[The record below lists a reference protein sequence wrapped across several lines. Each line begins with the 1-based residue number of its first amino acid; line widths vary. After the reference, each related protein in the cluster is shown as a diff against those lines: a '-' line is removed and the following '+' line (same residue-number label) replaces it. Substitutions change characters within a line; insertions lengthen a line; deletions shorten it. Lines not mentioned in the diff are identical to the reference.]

1 MKKTIF
7 AACIIGA
14 AVMFAVPAY
23 AGVDISAECAVVID
37 AATGRVICDRNAE
50 QQHSMASTTKI
61 TTAITALENSTL
73 DSIITMDEESAA
85 QEGSSTYL
93 HPGDQLTMEEMLYGL
108 LLNSGNDA
116 AWLVA
121 KQVGGDVDTFVSM
134 MNETAKRA
142 GARNTQYKNPSGL
155 DAEGHYTTALDL
167 AKIARYAMNNDVFAD
182 IVRTRARRVTVLNR
196 PADEQYFVNHNKL
209 LEMYEGCS
217 GVKTGYTQATG
228 RCLVSS
234 ATRNG
239 MTFIAVTLNAPDDW
253 NDHMKLLDF
262 AFANNTA
269 KNIVAEGQVLKTET
283 IDGTEYN
290 FTAEEGYAIAE
301 PLDTTIDTVT
311 EVHMFRNLAGPVKAG
326 DKVGYA
332 AIFYGGEQVGKVNI
346 VSEQDINTEK
356 TLWPAYTMSDWFAYL
371 AESWLKF

>member
-7 AACIIGA
+7 AACIIGISA
-14 AVMFAVPAY
+14 LFAVPAY

-50 QQHSMASTTKI
+50 QQHPMASTTKI
-61 TTAITALENSTL
+61 TTAITAIENSSLT
-73 DSIITMDEESAA
+73 DVITMDDESVW

-93 HPGDQLTMEEMLYGL
+93 DAGDQLTMEEMLYGL

-116 AWLVA
+116 AWAIA
-121 KQVGGDVDTFVSM
+121 KKVGGDVGTFVGM
-134 MNETAKRA
+134 MNDTAKKA
-142 GARNTQYKNPSGL
+142 GAENTQYQNPSGL

-209 LEMYEGCS
+209 LQLYEGCS
-217 GVKTGYTQATG
+217 GIKTGYTQATG

-269 KNIVAEGQVLKTET
+269 KNIVSEGQVLKTET
-283 IDGTEYN
+283 IDGADYD
-290 FTAEEGYAIAE
+290 FVAEEGFSIAE
-301 PLDTTIDTVT
+301 TIGQTMDTVT

-332 AIFYGGEQVGKVNI
+332 AVFYAGEQVGKVNI
-346 VSEQDINTEK
+346 VAKQDINTEK
-356 TLWPAYTMSDWFAYL
+356 TLWPVYTMNDWFGYL